1 MEHSYLLLPS
11 VAAVKID
18 HSYIQTAPLKTP
30 AVATDIKE
38 EPEDPAEPVKLEK
51 TEGPAEPE
59 DPVMPVKLEKP
70 EGPAESE
77 GPEDLED
84 PDLSLSPTA
93 IKSEDPISPEKEMT
107 GKYPP
112 THVKCPH
119 CPLVLDKKNL
129 LIHIQRKHS
138 QVKRRRSRS
147 HSKCTT
153 STKVAACENGIEGI
167 QGAGASATAT
177 CDEM

>member
-51 TEGPAEPE
+51 TEDPAMTVKSEKTE
-59 DPVMPVKLEKP
+59 D
-70 EGPAESE
+70 PAESE

-107 GKYPP
+107 SKYPP

-129 LIHIQRKHS
+129 LIHIQRKHGR
-138 QVKRRRSRS
+138 VKRRRSRS